1 MRTLFLA
8 LLFCCVSLGLVD
20 GVVHEVETSPQRL
33 SLSPTFSDTSSLSNE
48 ARAQELS
55 ELLADK
61 LIAESLAFDT
71 TSVFRRTLLSLP
83 KESNEIITPDVRMTG
98 KMASTEVAGL
108 SPQCNRVMHTFAAS
122 LFKKKDCFRP
132 PPS

>member
-71 TSVFRRTLLSLP
+71 TVFRRTLLSLP
-83 KESNEIITPDVRMTG
+83 KQSNEIITPDVRTTG

-108 SPQCNRVMHTFAAS
+108 SPQCNRVMHSFAAS

>member
-1 MRTLFLA
+1 MRTLSLA
-8 LLFCCVSLGLVD
+8 LLFCFVSLGLVD

-83 KESNEIITPDVRMTG
+83 KESNEIITPDVRTTG